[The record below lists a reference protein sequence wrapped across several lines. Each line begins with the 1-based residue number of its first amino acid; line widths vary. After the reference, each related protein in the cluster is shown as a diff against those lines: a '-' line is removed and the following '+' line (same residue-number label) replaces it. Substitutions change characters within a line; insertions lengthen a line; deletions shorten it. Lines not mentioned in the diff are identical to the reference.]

1 MHMVLI
7 LCKTFATSHAG
18 SQEKITHGVPIL
30 VVQDW
35 NNANGWFDR
44 HQTHFFLARTRKTVV
59 HQDINHIK
67 IHKDSK
73 QLEDKCKCSSKK
85 TKSIT
90 DKQASV
96 SSYRYVAGQ
105 AIVVAQVVSCRGHLQ
120 RPAVDA
126 RRHRRVR
133 FRPAPDP
140 GFQRQHLAQLIGPD
154 SWRLFRLPWL
164 QGPWLTC
171 SLQ

>member
-1 MHMVLI
+1 MCAIYTLMLSYQSFI
-7 LCKTFATSHAG
+7 LSSPRPTPERMQSENSLTMRQGFDTQRTLLLSITSVTWA
-18 SQEKITHGVPIL
+18 E
-30 VVQDW
+30 
-35 NNANGWFDR
+35 A
-44 HQTHFFLARTRKTVV
+44 
-59 HQDINHIK
+59 
-67 IHKDSK
+67 
-73 QLEDKCKCSSKK
+73 KK

-105 AIVVAQVVSCRGHLQ
+105 AIVAAQVVSCRGHLQ

-133 FRPAPDP
+133 LRPAPDP

-154 SWRLFRLPWL
+154 S
-164 QGPWLTC
+164 
-171 SLQ
+171 